1 MRHSLHAH
9 IVYLENLIQ
18 DVRNRLTRPGLAPA
32 EVEDL
37 QLQLTLAESALEH
50 YRRAYEL
57 ELSASGSPPP
67 DSSEGTSSGGNANG
81 AEKQDPKKR
90 SGLAAAL
97 AAGATKRVRRNPRA
111 YIAFKPVGL
120 NLRARLP

>member
-18 DVRNRLTRPGLAPA
+18 DVRNRLTQPALGPA

-37 QLQLTLAESALEH
+37 QLQLTLAEGALDH

-57 ELSASGSPPP
+57 ELSASGAEPP
-67 DSSEGTSSGGNANG
+67 DSSAGTNSGSSANSVE
-81 AEKQDPKKR
+81 APKTK
-90 SGLAAAL
+90 SGDGCAARKSVV
-97 AAGATKRVRRNPRA
+97 GKRVRRA
-111 YIAFKPVGL
+111 HGVYIPWNSAGMD
-120 NLRARLP
+120 LRTRLS

>member
-18 DVRNRLTRPGLAPA
+18 DVRNRLTRPALGPA

-37 QLQLTLAESALEH
+37 QLQLTLAESALDH

-57 ELSASGSPPP
+57 ELSASGSTPP
-67 DSSEGTSSGGNANG
+67 DTSADTNSGGNANG
-81 AEKQDPKKR
+81 TDKQDPKKR
-90 SGLAAAL
+90 SGLAA
-97 AAGATKRVRRNPRA
+97 GATKRARRNPRA
-111 YIAFKPVGL
+111 YIVLNPVGL